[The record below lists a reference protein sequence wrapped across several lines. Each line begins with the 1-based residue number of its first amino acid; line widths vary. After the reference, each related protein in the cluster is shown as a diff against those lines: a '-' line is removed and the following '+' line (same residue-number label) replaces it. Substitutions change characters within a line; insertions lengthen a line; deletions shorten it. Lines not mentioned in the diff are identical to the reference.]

1 MAGRTTPEARP
12 ATFRHLHDRAGIA
25 ERAGAIAASAA
36 VATTKDK
43 HALMMN
49 VLIMMHLLFA
59 FEPSPNCVATF
70 GTRLAA
76 TLSFGPGKAMA
87 TPWRAAHRLEG

>member
-1 MAGRTTPEARP
+1 
-12 ATFRHLHDRAGIA
+12 
-25 ERAGAIAASAA
+25 
-36 VATTKDK
+36 
-43 HALMMN
+43 MMN

-87 TPWRAAHRLEG
+87 TPWPAAHRLEG